1 MKLSII
7 IGGFLVGAL
16 HLLATS
22 TGTNIIY
29 VINDGKL
36 FFRTNNTGYYMD
48 PVKVEAAKTNLECL
62 PAEDFPEGNWG
73 RPLIGY
79 QLSLRF
85 QKKVYAANEPINAI
99 LIIRDLTN
107 QVLGY
112 VENDILIEQGVA
124 LLQVTNQNGDAMP
137 PKQER
142 SSIVTGVK
150 MNILGPGS
158 QNKYEVSLD
167 HRYQLTNGTYK
178 VRASVKIP
186 AWKITAPDGTNI
198 TYAPVKVPPE

>member
-62 PAEDFPEGNWG
+62 PADDFPEGNWG
-73 RPLIGY
+73 EPLLGY

-85 QKKVYAANEPINAI
+85 EKPVYATNEPINAI
-99 LIIRDLTN
+99 LLIRDITN
-107 QVLGY
+107 QALGY
-112 VENDILIEQGVA
+112 VEDDIMIEQGA
-124 LLQVTNQNGDAMP
+124 AFLQVANQNDEAMP

-142 SSIVTGVK
+142 SMINPGGKSS
-150 MNILGPGS
+150 ILGPGS
-158 QNKYEVSLD
+158 ENKYEVSLD
-167 HRYQLTNGTYK
+167 HRYQLSNGAYK
-178 VRASVKIP
+178 GFIR
-186 AWKITAPDGTNI
+186 
-198 TYAPVKVPPE
+198 KVCT